1 MKLCLVC
8 NFQFEDDRDICPK
21 DLSKLVPLGKDPL
34 IGKLIQ
40 DKYRI
45 ENLLAKGSM
54 GVIYKAVQ
62 EHIGREVAI
71 KVMHSYLVS
80 DEESLKRYY
89 KEAKAASRLNHP
101 NIITLYD
108 FGVLSSGQP
117 YIVMDLLQGKSLYEI
132 LQQRG
137 ELNLKQTIMVFQQ
150 ACLALSEAHKRGV
163 IHRDI
168 KPENIVIDEL
178 ADGKNI
184 QVKVVDFGIAT
195 FPAEPNDTLG
205 KITKTG
211 TVCGSPFYMSPEQC
225 SAGLVDARSDLYSL
239 GIVLF
244 ECLTGKIPFDSKDIY
259 QVLNMQMKD
268 LPPSLKQMRP
278 DLTFPDYIESVL
290 ARALAKEPAAR
301 YQNAEEFWS
310 ALAGNNIPTQTKPAQ
325 TKPALRAMPQ
335 QSAPIPVPIPVQPP
349 SSTVNN
355 PADDEE
361 LKRKIRAKTLNMQQ
375 APKVQNSAKRIRS
388 ISFVDRLFGFGQI
401 ILPPLM
407 TLAVTILLFWVV
419 ANESLVHTNQNLT
432 PKTKNHMDVETLLAQ
447 NKFEQARKIL
457 EKKKHEKTFAA
468 DDQENLNLIYI
479 NLARKEAKAK
489 RFRQA
494 IALLELGSPEMKEQE
509 EIKLLFKRY
518 KKQLNKQ

>member
-45 ENLLAKGSM
+45 EVLLAKGSM

-150 ACLALSEAHKRGV
+150 ACLALAEAHKRGV

-178 ADGKNI
+178 ADGQNI

-225 SAGLVDARSDLYSL
+225 SAGAVDARSDLYSL

-268 LPPSLKQMRP
+268 QPPSLKQMRP
-278 DLTFPDYIESVL
+278 DLTFPDYIEMVL
-290 ARALAKEPAAR
+290 VKALAKDPSAR

-310 ALAGNNIPTQTKPAQ
+310 ALAGTNVAKPVAAPAPPPAPRAVPPPPAPT
-325 TKPALRAMPQ
+325 
-335 QSAPIPVPIPVQPP
+335 PVPVARPIQSP
-349 SSTVNN
+349 STAANN

-375 APKVQNSAKRIRS
+375 PPKVQNSPKRIRS
-388 ISFVDRLFGFGQI
+388 VSLTDRLLGFGQI

-407 TLAVTILLFWVV
+407 TLTVTILLFWVV
-419 ANESLVHTNQNLT
+419 ANESLVHTGI
-432 PKTKNHMDVETLLAQ
+432 PHKTKNQIDVETLLAQ

-457 EKKKHEKTFAA
+457 EKKKHDKTFAV

-489 RFRQA
+489 RYKQA

-518 KKQLNKQ
+518 KKQLSKQ